1 METSLPSGAPAAQAN
16 PSRTWEVLCHV
27 AALSAFIGVPFGN
40 IAGPLIV
47 WAMKR
52 AEIPDVEHHGK
63 ESLNFQITSTIALFV
78 LTAMG
83 FVCFALAA
91 VIPLVGLLFLI
102 PGGLIA
108 LAGTV
113 VLLGN
118 LVLTIVATLKASEGV
133 PYRYPFTIRFVK

>member
-1 METSLPSGAPAAQAN
+1 METQVPSAFPTTQAN

-27 AALSAFIGVPFGN
+27 SAFSAFIGVPFGN

-52 AEIPDVEHHGK
+52 AENPAVEHHGK
-63 ESLNFQITSTIALFV
+63 ESLNFQITASLAMIV

-83 FVCFALAA
+83 FFFALCAA
-91 VIPLVGLLFLI
+91 IPVVGLLFWI
-102 PGGLIA
+102 PVALIA

-113 VLLGN
+113 VVLGT
-118 LVLTIVATLKASEGV
+118 LVLTVIATLKASEGV
-133 PYRYPFTIRFVK
+133 AYRYPLTIRFVK

>member
-1 METSLPSGAPAAQAN
+1 METPLSTGAPAAQAN

-52 AEIPDVEHHGK
+52 AEIPAVEHHGK
-63 ESLNFQITSTIALFV
+63 EALNFQITASLAMIV

-83 FVCFALAA
+83 FFFALCAA
-91 VIPLVGLLFLI
+91 IPVVGLLFWI
-102 PGGLIA
+102 PVALIA
-108 LAGTV
+108 LTGTV